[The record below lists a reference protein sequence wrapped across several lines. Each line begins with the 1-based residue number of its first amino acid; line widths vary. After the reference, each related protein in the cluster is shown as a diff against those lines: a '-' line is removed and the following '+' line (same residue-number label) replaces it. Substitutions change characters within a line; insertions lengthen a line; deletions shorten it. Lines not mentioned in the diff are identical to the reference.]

1 MEAPDERDGST
12 DELLS
17 DEEIRSRHARD
28 RHGVERT
35 EQVLR
40 EIREGSASG
49 PGIGGEELRT
59 FLREH
64 G

>member
-1 MEAPDERDGST
+1 MASRNQETPST

-17 DEEIRSRHARD
+17 DEEIRARHAKD

-35 EQVLR
+35 EQILR
-40 EIREGSASG
+40 EIREGTASG
-49 PGIGGEELRT
+49 SGIGGEELRT

-64 G
+64 S